1 LHVRS
6 YDLSLDL
13 DFKALKF
20 DGRVVIDLD
29 STGDVG
35 LNSLGLEIL
44 KIQSNGRQFQHVQNG
59 EDLVVKTGPFSGKLE
74 VEYRGKVSDALV
86 GLYKAP
92 VGDTYVLSTQFE
104 AAAARRLLPC
114 VDHPAYKAEFLL
126 TVSLDPDLSVISN
139 MPPESAKTDG
149 DRKTVVFQKT
159 PRMSTYLLYLGVGK
173 FDEAADKL
181 GSVDMRIA
189 TTPGKTQ
196 KTKFAMDV
204 AKESVKWYETYF
216 GSAYQLPKLHLIG
229 VPEFAQGAMENWGAI
244 TFREVLLLVDE
255 NTSLRVKKLVAEVI
269 AHEVAH
275 MWFGNLV
282 TMKWWDDLWLNESF
296 ATFMAYKVVDAAFPQ
311 WKVWHDFVRVD
322 TSTGMSRDSL
332 MSTHPIEVTIN
343 HPSEIEQIFDEISYS
358 KGGSVLRMIE
368 AYTGLENFRNGVRT
382 YLENHRFSNATGNDL
397 WTSLETFS
405 GAHVKRIMNEWVRK
419 PGYPV
424 ITASYKD
431 GALVLKQERFLLSGA
446 REKSVWPVP
455 VTMKVNGNLE
465 RLLLDKEED
474 RFRVPEGLTSLKL
487 NFDQTGFYRVYYED
501 LYSQVWNGQPSAVDK
516 FGIISDAYAFTIS
529 GRMPFQQYESLVSR
543 FIGEEEY
550 LPAYEVSDQLASLYS
565 LTPRVGELSA
575 KYHRSLLK
583 TLAGR
588 SDENSTI
595 LRGVASYRLGLV
607 DAEFARDLSG
617 KFSGYESAEPD
628 MRQALAAAY
637 ARTTG
642 DFDGIVEKYRKTTS
656 DEEKVRFLAALMSFK
671 ETALIDRTFAFAKSS
686 EVKRQDVGGILL
698 ASGRNPHARD
708 AVWNWLRTNLDWLSK
723 LYEGTGIVSRLLRD
737 IIPYAGIGR
746 ASEVEMFFAKTEA
759 PGAEKGVEGGLE
771 KLRIYDGFVR
781 IVERSRT
788 EVVEAV

>member
-6 YDLSLDL
+6 YDLFLDL

-44 KIQSNGRQFQHVQNG
+44 KVQSNSRQFQHVQNG

-92 VGDTYVLSTQFE
+92 IGDTYVLSTQFE

-114 VDHPAYKAEFLL
+114 VDHPAYKAEFRL
-126 TVSLDPDLSVISN
+126 TVRLDPDLSIISN

-149 DRKTVVFQKT
+149 DGKTVVFPKT

-173 FDEAADKL
+173 FDETTDKL

-189 TTPGKTQ
+189 TTPGKAK
-196 KTKFAMDV
+196 KTRFAMDV

-255 NTSLRVKKLVAEVI
+255 NTSVRVKKLVAEVI

-332 MSTHPIEVTIN
+332 MSTHPIEVTII

-382 YLENHRFSNATGNDL
+382 YLENYRFSNATGNDL
-397 WTSLETFS
+397 WTSLEKFS
-405 GAHVKRIMNEWVRK
+405 GAQVKRIMNEWVRK

-424 ITASYKD
+424 ITASYRD
-431 GALVLKQERFLLSGA
+431 GALVLKQERFLLSGV

-465 RLLLDKEED
+465 KMLLDREED
-474 RFRVPEGLTSLKL
+474 RFKVPEGLTSLKL
-487 NFDQTGFYRVYYED
+487 NFDQTGFYRVYYD
-501 LYSQVWNGQPSAVDK
+501 NLYGQVWNSRPSAVDR
-516 FGIISDAYAFTIS
+516 FGVISDAYAFTIS

-550 LPAYEVSDQLASLYS
+550 LPAHEVSDQLASLYS
-565 LTPRVGELSA
+565 LTPRAGDLSA
-575 KYHRSLLK
+575 KFHRSLLK
-583 TLAGR
+583 TLGGR
-588 SDENSTI
+588 SDENSI
-595 LRGVASYRLGLV
+595 MLRGVASYRLGLV
-607 DAEFARDLSG
+607 DDEFAKDLSG
-617 KFSGYESAEPD
+617 KFLDYESAEPD
-628 MRQALAAAY
+628 MRQAVAAGY

-671 ETALIDRTFAFAKSS
+671 DTALIDTTFAFAKSN
-686 EVKRQDVGGILL
+686 EVKRQDVGGVLL
-698 ASGRNPHARD
+698 ASGRNPQARD
-708 AVWNWLRTNLDWLSK
+708 AVWNWLRANLDWLSK
-723 LYEGTGIVSRLLRD
+723 LYEGTGIVSRLLREM
-737 IIPYAGIGR
+737 IPYAGIGR
-746 ASEVEMFFAKTEA
+746 APEVERFFAETKAE
-759 PGAEKGVEGGLE
+759 GAEKGVEGGVE
-771 KLRIYDGFVR
+771 KLRIYDGFVKN
-781 IVERSRT
+781 IERSRT
-788 EVVEAV
+788 EVVEAI